1 MPEQVAGFPYWEV
14 TFDERGALSR
24 PADADALLGE
34 LPAAGV
40 TDVLVMAHGWNS
52 TRETARDLYARFF
65 GQVRAVLERPGV
77 RQAPRTTV
85 GTVGVVWPSMR
96 WPDEPVPAPPGG
108 GAARLRRAPA
118 DATQARALKAVFT
131 APEQRRA
138 LDELARLLA
147 TRPQDPRALARF
159 QQLLRPLV
167 AGPDAAPAAEDNGER
182 ALLTA
187 HPQRVFAHFAAVA
200 PRPRRQGAAGFVNP
214 FARLWDG
221 AKEAL
226 RAATYWEMKK
236 RAGVVGQ
243 DGLAP
248 LLGRL
253 VAARPR
259 LRLHLL
265 GHSFGA
271 RLVAFTAKALLAP
284 AAGGGASPVKS
295 VVLLQGAFSHFAFA
309 PALPHDRARSGAL
322 AGAER
327 RVDGPVAVTH
337 SARDSALGEL
347 YPLASLVGRDDAAAA
362 DDLLFRWGAIG
373 YDGAQAVPAATAP
386 LGPVGRAYPFTTGA
400 ILNLDGNA
408 VIATGG
414 PPAGAHGDI
423 FDPEVAW
430 AALAAAGLAA
440 PA

>member
-1 MPEQVAGFPYWEV
+1 MPEQVAGFPFWEV
-14 TFDERGALSR
+14 TFDERGALAR
-24 PADADALLGE
+24 PAEAEALLGE
-34 LPAAGV
+34 LPSAGV
-40 TDVLVMAHGWNS
+40 TDLLVMAHGWNS
-52 TRETARDLYARFF
+52 TRETARDLYSRFF
-65 GQVRAVLERPGV
+65 AQVRAVLERPGV
-77 RQAPRTTV
+77 RQTPRTTI
-85 GTVGVVWPSMR
+85 GIVGVIWPSMR
-96 WPDEPVPAPPGG
+96 WPDEPLPARGGG

-118 DATQARALKAVFT
+118 DSTQVRALKAVFT

-147 TRPQDPRALARF
+147 TRPADPKALARF

-167 AGPDAAPAAEDNGER
+167 AGADAAPAVEDNGEQ

-187 HPQRVFAHFAAVA
+187 HPQRVFAHFSAVG
-200 PRPRRQGAAGFVNP
+200 PRRRRQGAAGFSNP
-214 FARLWDG
+214 FATLWDG

-236 RAGVVGQ
+236 RAGLAGK
-243 DGLAP
+243 DGLGP

-253 VAARPR
+253 RAAQPR

-271 RLVAFTAKALLAP
+271 RLVSFSLTGMP
-284 AAGGGASPVKS
+284 ADGAASSPVKS
-295 VVLLQGAFSHFAFA
+295 VILLQGAFSHFAFT
-309 PALPHDRARSGAL
+309 PALPHDRARGGAL

-327 RVDGPVAVTH
+327 RVDGPVVVTH
-337 SARDSALGEL
+337 SQRDTALGEL

-373 YDGAQAVPAATAP
+373 YDGAQAVPAGAAR
-386 LGPVGRAYPFTTGA
+386 LGAVGQAYPFAAGA

-408 VIATGG
+408 LIATGG
-414 PPAGAHGDI
+414 PPSGAHGDI
-423 FDPEVAW
+423 FDPETAW
-430 AALAAAGLAA
+430 ASLAAADLVVGGAV
-440 PA
+440 